1 MSRKS
6 KVSIVIPVYNEADNL
21 AACLESIAQQTARPL
36 EVIVVDNNSNDATAQ
51 IAARYPFVTL
61 LHEPKQGVV
70 HARNRGFNAARG
82 EIIGRIDADSRLA
95 PNWVSEVT
103 NAFRNPALACASGTV
118 RYHDMSFRHIV
129 NRIDLTIR
137 RWLAAQL
144 DNEVA
149 MQGANMALRRSVW
162 LEVRGN
168 TCDVSGMH
176 EDFDLGIH
184 IAKGGG
190 RLAFVETMVASVGF
204 RQISGS
210 FHGFSRYV
218 MLSPQT
224 YRNHGLKS
232 RKYFYP
238 VVYAA
243 LSAFLILKLAHQSYD
258 AELEGFSWRK
268 LFESKTKTRVNPATF
283 VD

>member
-1 MSRKS
+1 MNKNLRI
-6 KVSIVIPVYNEADNL
+6 SIVIPVYNEEDTL
-21 AACLESIAQQTARPL
+21 AACLEAIAVQTVQPF
-36 EVIVVDNNSNDATAQ
+36 EVIVVDNNSTDNTVQVAQ
-51 IAARYPFVTL
+51 RYPFVTIL
-61 LHEPKQGVV
+61 SEKNQGVV

-95 PNWVSEVT
+95 PDCIAEVEK
-103 NAFRNPALACASGTV
+103 AFTYSVLACISGTV
-118 RYHDMSFRHIV
+118 RYHDMSFRHVV

-137 RWLAAQL
+137 RWLATRL

-162 LEVRGN
+162 LGVRGD

-184 IAKGGG
+184 IAKRGHK
-190 RLAFVETMVASVGF
+190 LAFVETMVASVGF
-204 RQISGS
+204 RQVSGS

-224 YRNHGLKS
+224 YRQHGLKS

-238 VVYAA
+238 VVYGA
-243 LSAFLILKLAHQSYD
+243 LSAFLILKLAHQTYD

-268 LFESKTKTRVNPATF
+268 LFDNTHKTRVNPATF